1 LLQLSCCH
9 SGASELAACHQIL
22 LLLLLLLVLMR
33 LRPQLVF
40 REQGSVQTL
49 QQQQVHG

>member
-22 LLLLLLLVLMR
+22 LLLLLLVLMR

-40 REQGSVQTL
+40 CEQGSVQTL